1 MYFMYVIY
9 PVILFVRMLYVVCI
23 VGIIVWHRT
32 AFNYTAVYS
41 QVLQSYTRP

>member
-23 VGIIVWHRT
+23 VGIIC
-32 AFNYTAVYS
+32 APYCF
-41 QVLQSYTRP
+41 